1 LKRIKQTQKIL
12 ESLGLPPQQCNDI
25 SAITFLAL
33 ANLGKSDPWSQ
44 ASAPRLR
51 IHDILLFAQDKYK
64 KRYAENTRETVRRQV
79 IHQFEQAA
87 LILRNPDD
95 PKLPTN
101 SPRSHYALTP
111 EVVTLIQSFGTASW
125 LTNLEAFLAGRTA
138 LLDLYTKKRTR
149 EMIPVTLSSG
159 RNLQLSPGKHNE
171 LQVAIMEQFAPRF
184 APGAVVLYF
193 GDTARKMLHID
204 ILLLEKV
211 RLKVDKHEKLPDVV
225 LYHEKTK
232 RLFLVEAVTSH
243 GPISPKRYQELSQL
257 AAGVNATP
265 VYVSAFPDLKE
276 FKTHLADIAWET
288 EVWIAEIPDH
298 LIHFNGDKFL
308 S

>member
-25 SAITFLAL
+25 SAITLLAL
-33 ANLGKSDPWSQ
+33 ANLGKSDPWSR
-44 ASAPRLR
+44 ATAPRLR

-64 KRYAENTRETVRRQV
+64 RRYAENTRETVRRQV
-79 IHQFEQAA
+79 IHQFEQAG
-87 LILRNPDD
+87 LIARNSDD
-95 PKLPTN
+95 PRLPTN
-101 SPRSHYALTP
+101 SPRTHYALAP
-111 EVVTLIQSFGTASW
+111 ELVALIQSFGTVSW
-125 LTNLEAFLAGRTA
+125 PTNLESFLAGRTV

-149 EMIPVTLSSG
+149 QMIPVTLSSG
-159 RNLQLSPGKHNE
+159 RKFQLSPGKHNE
-171 LQVAIMEQFAPRF
+171 LQVAIIEQFAPRF

-204 ILLLEKV
+204 TSLLEKL
-211 RLKVDKHEKLPDVV
+211 RLKVDKHEKLPDVA

-257 AAGVNATP
+257 VAGVNAAP
-265 VYVSAFPDLKE
+265 IYVSAFPDLKE

-288 EVWIAEIPDH
+288 EVWISEIPDH

-308 S
+308 A